1 MKVHRAGF
9 PRFRLAHADGSPH
22 HSPVMASAHPVEDF
36 IRHTVTSIT
45 DNTFVRLVF
54 SGGSGDA
61 SAPKRVLARLIKLRG
76 APHLSLTLRHAT
88 RDVTQNL
95 PVGEVAGWLR
105 LQLTGHFRSAL
116 LGTTVREWQLNFPPG
131 KEPWLI
137 SHKPHTR
144 TAPAR
149 DHDEARQTWLDA
161 SARDW
166 LHGLGVC
173 DAHGRVNPSMADK
186 HRQMQRYLDILS
198 HLARD
203 CGWAPDAAKGVP
215 EAQPVRRVW
224 VEEEADTTGNAGLS
238 GTGVPPVQLD
248 ARQTVSAREHSDAL
262 PARPDA
268 SSTTELTLVDMGC
281 GKGYLTFG
289 AWHLFRR
296 RWRIPVRV
304 VGVEARP
311 DLVKTTSQ
319 LAHKI
324 DAPGLEFVAG
334 DIATAE
340 LPRVDALI
348 ALHACN
354 TATDDAIRRG
364 LELGAKLIVVA
375 PCCHKEVRPQLGRPA
390 PLAPVLEHGIM
401 AERMAE
407 WVTDGLRALFLE
419 WAGYRTKLME
429 FIASEHTP
437 KNLMLAAICE
447 RAPFTNPAVREQIVA
462 LKKFFG
468 IERHALD
475 SLLEKTPGAE
485 GPK

>member
-1 MKVHRAGF
+1 
-9 PRFRLAHADGSPH
+9 
-22 HSPVMASAHPVEDF
+22 MASAHPVEDF
-36 IRHTVTSIT
+36 IRHTLTSIT
-45 DNTFVRLVF
+45 DNTFVRLIL
-54 SGGSGDA
+54 SGGGGDA
-61 SAPKRVLARLIKLRG
+61 AAPKRILARLIKLRG
-76 APHLSLTLRHAT
+76 TPHLSLTLRHAT

-105 LQLTGHFRSAL
+105 LQLTGNFRSAL
-116 LGTTVREWQLNFPPG
+116 LGTTVREWQLNFPAD

-137 SHKPHTR
+137 SHKPHSKL
-144 TAPAR
+144 APAR

-203 CGWAPDAAKGVP
+203 CGWAPEGAKGVP
-215 EAQPVRRVW
+215 EAQPVRRAW
-224 VEEEADTTGNAGLS
+224 IEEEGGLGSATGIL
-238 GTGVPPVQLD
+238 PVQLGVKTTPTSLDPSITSPDGQD
-248 ARQTVSAREHSDAL
+248 AR
-262 PARPDA
+262 P
-268 SSTTELTLVDMGC
+268 TTQLTLADMGC

-304 VGVEARP
+304 IGVEARP
-311 DLVKTTSQ
+311 DLVRTTSQ
-319 LAHKI
+319 LARKI

-364 LELGAKLIVVA
+364 LERGAKLIVVA
-375 PCCHKEVRPQLGRPA
+375 PCCHKEVRPQLGRPV

-429 FIASEHTP
+429 FVASEHTP
-437 KNLMLAAICE
+437 KNLMLAAIRE
-447 RAPFTNPAVREQIVA
+447 RAPFTNPAAREQIVA

-475 SLLEKTPGAE
+475 PLLEKTPGAE
-485 GPK
+485 GAK

>member
-1 MKVHRAGF
+1 MKVQRAGF
-9 PRFRLAHADGSPH
+9 PRFRLAHAGGAPH

-61 SAPKRVLARLIKLRG
+61 SAPKRMLARLIKLRG

-116 LGTTVREWQLNFPPG
+116 LGTTVREWQLNFPPD

-224 VEEEADTTGNAGLS
+224 VEGEAPAETGPAVTPAHLPD
-238 GTGVPPVQLD
+238 VPV
-248 ARQTVSAREHSDAL
+248 AA
-262 PARPDA
+262 
-268 SSTTELTLVDMGC
+268 ELTLADMGC

-319 LAHKI
+319 LARKI
-324 DAPGLEFVAG
+324 DAPGLEFVGG

-429 FIASEHTP
+429 FVASEHTP
-437 KNLMLAAICE
+437 KNLMLAAMRE
-447 RAPFTNPAVREQIVA
+447 RAPFTNPAAREQIVA

-475 SLLEKTPGAE
+475 PLLEKTPGAE